1 MEFRLCF
8 WMWYSIL
15 SPPFCLRIPLPLVLE
30 AVLSYTLLQA
40 QSSDSVNFRFSR
52 APQDSKCRYSVTG
65 FVLSQQ
71 WRIAM
76 LTSDEISLLCQRLE
90 LSRQPQAVL
99 AHNRSFPP
107 SRR

>member
-40 QSSDSVNFRFSR
+40 QSSDSEDY
-52 APQDSKCRYSVTG
+52 APKVAK
-65 FVLSQQ
+65 L
-71 WRIAM
+71 
-76 LTSDEISLLCQRLE
+76 
-90 LSRQPQAVL
+90 
-99 AHNRSFPP
+99 
-107 SRR
+107 